1 MKSALFAAAVAL
13 AAGPVVASTGTPIA
27 ELARGSFVTVA
38 GTVDRLTD
46 EDEFVLADPTGQVR
60 VYVGPTFVPVR
71 PGEDVTVTG
80 LVDDGLRLEIY
91 AREIVRADGTT
102 FTFDHRY

>member
-1 MKSALFAAAVAL
+1 MRRLFALCLALVAGPAL
-13 AAGPVVASTGTPIA
+13 AGTTPVA
-27 ELARGSFVTVA
+27 ELKRDSVATVA
-38 GTVDRLTD
+38 GTVDRITD

-60 VYVGPTFVPVR
+60 VYVGPTIVPVR
-71 PGEDVTVTG
+71 PGEAITVTG
-80 LVDDGLRLEIY
+80 MVDDGLRLEIY